1 MRTSIMPPANAAFG
15 WGYALSPD
23 GTRVVFSAQ
32 TVEGKNGLWVRGL
45 DSSTAQELG
54 GTANGFFPFWSPDG
68 QWVGFFANEKLKKIP
83 VSGGA
88 VQEICDAPLG
98 RGGTWNAQGTIVF
111 APAIL
116 GTLQKVAAGGGVP
129 MPVTQ
134 MDESTGERTHRWP
147 NFLPDGEHFLYLA
160 RQTSEKQPA
169 AVYVGS
175 LEGNFRKKV
184 LDGTSEAQYVEPGYL
199 LFVRNK
205 TLFAQR
211 FDARKLSVEGDVIPI
226 ATDVLTYAGSLWAG
240 ATASQTGQ
248 LLYTSTGYDSDTELL
263 VTDRTGNSLSS
274 FALEGSY
281 PRLSPDG
288 KRIAAAFLPSGTTE
302 RGGIWI
308 YELTSELKFRL
319 VFTDAYY
326 VSPVWSPNGTQLAFA
341 STKTGPYNMY
351 VKTVNGGA
359 DEMAIHASPE
369 DERPTSWSP
378 DGKYLVYD
386 RRSTARRGIAEIVVL
401 PMNGEEKPYSLLNAS
416 YINWG
421 GQVSPDGR
429 WVAFAS
435 NQSGKTEICVSS
447 FPQAKGIWQ
456 VSATGGRTPRWRR
469 DGRALFY
476 SRPDGIVVSTEVRA
490 GTDSF
495 STGTTTEV
503 LQRHLTATLLEAPY
517 DVFPDG
523 QRFVISS
530 VRKGSM
536 HAPLTLLHGWA
547 RNVKP

>member
-1 MRTSIMPPANAAFG
+1 MLFRS
-15 WGYALSPD
+15 
-23 GTRVVFSAQ
+23 
-32 TVEGKNGLWVRGL
+32 
-45 DSSTAQELG
+45 
-54 GTANGFFPFWSPDG
+54 
-68 QWVGFFANEKLKKIP
+68 
-83 VSGGA
+83 
-88 VQEICDAPLG
+88 
-98 RGGTWNAQGTIVF
+98 
-111 APAIL
+111 
-116 GTLQKVAAGGGVP
+116 
-129 MPVTQ
+129 
-134 MDESTGERTHRWP
+134 
-147 NFLPDGEHFLYLA
+147 A

-274 FALEGSY
+274 FPLEGTNL
-281 PRLSPDG
+281 RLSPDG

-308 YELTSELKFRL
+308 YELTSELKIRL

-326 VSPVWSPNGTQLAFA
+326 VHPVWSPNGTQLAFA

-369 DERPTSWSP
+369 DERPQSWSP

-386 RRSTARRGIAEIVVL
+386 RSIDRKSTRL
-401 PMNGEEKPYSLLNAS
+401 NSSHSGESRMP
-416 YINWG
+416 
-421 GQVSPDGR
+421 
-429 WVAFAS
+429 
-435 NQSGKTEICVSS
+435 SS
-447 FPQAKGIWQ
+447 A
-456 VSATGGRTPRWRR
+456 
-469 DGRALFY
+469 
-476 SRPDGIVVSTEVRA
+476 
-490 GTDSF
+490 
-495 STGTTTEV
+495 
-503 LQRHLTATLLEAPY
+503 
-517 DVFPDG
+517 
-523 QRFVISS
+523 
-530 VRKGSM
+530 
-536 HAPLTLLHGWA
+536 
-547 RNVKP
+547 